1 MRATRTTSRAASTRT
16 HSTRSIAGW
25 TATLP
30 ADPLL
35 DVLERHGVPAG
46 RIFRAPEM
54 LMDPHFRARDAIV
67 DVAHPVFE
75 RLKMQNVF
83 PKLSRTQG
91 AVRWPGPEL
100 GAHNAEVYR
109 GLLGLS
115 DEELAALEAA
125 GIA

>member
-1 MRATRTTSRAASTRT
+1 
-16 HSTRSIAGW
+16 
-25 TATLP
+25 
-30 ADPLL
+30 
-35 DVLERHGVPAG
+35 
-46 RIFRAPEM
+46 
-54 LMDPHFRARDAIV
+54 
-67 DVAHPVFE
+67 
-75 RLKMQNVF
+75 MQNVF

-125 GIA
+125 GIV